1 MMCWAKVTFITK
13 KQQLILFD
21 QHINIFIKWNPFG
34 SLAFL
39 FSTSLQR
46 AKKGGRATLND
57 LVVPHKSALL
67 LISIGTYLEMKPLI
81 SLLASGADS
90 PPSVNQAPPLIHL
103 VLQEKKGAH
112 QA

>member
-1 MMCWAKVTFITK
+1 MMCWAKVSFITK
-13 KQQLILFD
+13 KIIIILFD
-21 QHINIFIKWNPFG
+21 QHVNISIKWNPFG

-46 AKKGGRATLND
+46 AKKGGRVTLND
-57 LVVPHKSALL
+57 LVVPRKSALL
-67 LISIGTYLEMKPLI
+67 LISMGAYLEMKPLI

-90 PPSVNQAPPLIHL
+90 PPSVNQAPPLTHL
-103 VLQEKKGAH
+103 VSQEEKGTH